1 MLERFGI
8 DQDDLRNMGVVVVV
22 MTLIM
27 TFLIDAPIVAR
38 LIVASIMGLTSAT
51 AFLVVTVLI
60 NKFGP
65 ESY

>member
-8 DQDDLRNMGVVVVV
+8 DQNDLRNVVVVV
-22 MTLIM
+22 VIMTLIM
-27 TFLIDAPIVAR
+27 AFLIDAPIVAR
-38 LIVASIMGLTSAT
+38 LIVALIMGLTSAT

-60 NKFGP
+60 KRFGP